1 MNERHNCRGQQ
12 VGKIARRTL
21 DIAMAVLTLIL
32 MGGNDLFYSAFS
44 DLDSGLVHEI
54 LGVVLFVLWAV
65 HIVWNRAWI
74 KGVIKGKYNA
84 LRIVRTVIN
93 AGVIVCVL
101 FLMISGVMIS
111 SHVFSW
117 LGIESGASF
126 ARNAHMLAS
135 HWYLVFVSLHIGLH
149 LSLFIRGKVATGITL
164 TLAAYGIYAFIARG
178 LWKYLTLQQPFFFLD
193 LERGYV
199 LFALDY
205 IAIMALFAMAM
216 QFVMT
221 TMIKY
226 SR

>member
-1 MNERHNCRGQQ
+1 
-12 VGKIARRTL
+12 VGKIAHRTL
-21 DIAMAVLTLIL
+21 DVAMAVLTLL
-32 MGGNDLFYSAFS
+32 MMGGNGLFN
-44 DLDSGLVHEI
+44 GLVHEI
-54 LGVVLFVLWAV
+54 LGVVLFVLWIV

-74 KGVIKGKYNA
+74 KGVLKGKYNA

-93 AGVIVCVL
+93 AGVTVCVL
-101 FLMISGVMIS
+101 FLIISGVMLS
-111 SHVFSW
+111 NHVFSW

-135 HWYLVFVSLHIGLH
+135 HWYLVLVSLHIGLH

-164 TLAAYGIYAFIARG
+164 ALAAYGIYAFIARG

-193 LERGYV
+193 LERGYL

-205 IAIMALFAMAM
+205 IAIMALFIVAMHL
-216 QFVMT
+216 VMKV
-221 TMIKY
+221 MVKH

>member
-1 MNERHNCRGQQ
+1 M
-12 VGKIARRTL
+12 GKIARRTL

-32 MGGNDLFYSAFS
+32 MGGNGLFYNAFGEV
-44 DLDSGLVHEI
+44 LDSGLVHEI
-54 LGVVLFVLWAV
+54 LGVVLFVLWV
-65 HIVWNRAWI
+65 IHIVWNRAWI
-74 KGVIKGKYNA
+74 KGMLKGKYNT
-84 LRIVRTVIN
+84 LRIVRTIIN

-101 FLMISGVMIS
+101 FLMISGVMLS
-111 SHVFSW
+111 NHVFAW

-164 TLAAYGIYAFIARG
+164 VLAAYGIYAFVARS
-178 LWKYLTLQQPFFFLD
+178 LWKYLTLQQPFFFLN
-193 LERGYV
+193 LERGYM

-216 QFVMT
+216 SLAMKAMV
-221 TMIKY
+221 Y
-226 SR
+226 NSR